1 MKVHDPARILLVA
14 LTLNASLSFAAFAAG
29 AGSEPVTSS
38 ASAVS
43 AVPPAASAALAV
55 GASDLQRV
63 PPPYTA
69 PSNQVRFGNAALFR
83 NLIPSATLET
93 QAAAEYAQIIHDAE
107 TSKRL
112 LPNNNPLVQRA
123 RDILDKEIPFALK
136 WNDRSKNW
144 KWEVNVVRSNE
155 IRMYCL
161 PGGKIVIYSGL
172 ITRLH
177 LNDNELGMMTGHEIA
192 HALREHARERLGR
205 QQAAQLNTA
214 SIPQLFGF
222 TDLGSPPLGIGEQLL
237 AMRYSP
243 ADETE
248 ADVIGS
254 EIASRAGY
262 DPRAA
267 ITLWRKI
274 DAATR
279 GSANGF
285 IWMHPYGP
293 RRRADL
299 MKRLPD
305 MMALYAKAVG
315 KPVDQLPDYQG
326 MGRFKKQL
334 F

>member
-1 MKVHDPARILLVA
+1 MKVHHPARILLLA
-14 LTLNASLSFAAFAAG
+14 LTLNASMSLAAFAAG
-29 AGSEPVTSS
+29 AGSEPSPSS
-38 ASAVS
+38 T
-43 AVPPAASAALAV
+43 PAASAALAV

-69 PSNQVRFGNAALFR
+69 PSNQIRFGNAALFR
-83 NLIPSATLET
+83 NLIPSATLEA
-93 QAAAEYAQIIHDAE
+93 QAAAEYAQIIHDAQ
-107 TSKRL
+107 TGKRL
-112 LPNNNPLVQRA
+112 LANDNPLVQRA

-161 PGGKIVIYSGL
+161 PGGKVVIYSGL

-177 LNDNELGMMTGHEIA
+177 LNDNELGMMMGHEIA

-205 QQAAQLNTA
+205 QQAAQLNTG

-222 TDLGSPPLGIGEQLL
+222 ADLGSPPLSIGEQLL

-267 ITLWRKI
+267 ISLWKKI

-279 GSANGF
+279 SSYNGF
-285 IWMHPYGP
+285 IWMHPYSP

-299 MKRLPD
+299 LKRLPD
-305 MMALYAKAVG
+305 MMPLYAKAIG
-315 KPVDQLPDYQG
+315 KPVDKLPDYEG
-326 MGRFKKQL
+326 MGRFQKQA